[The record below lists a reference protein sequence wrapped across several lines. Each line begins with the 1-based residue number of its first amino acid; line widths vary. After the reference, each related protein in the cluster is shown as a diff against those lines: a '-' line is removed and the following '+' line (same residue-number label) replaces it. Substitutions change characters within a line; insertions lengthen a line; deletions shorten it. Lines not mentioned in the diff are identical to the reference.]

1 MTHPSDPETL
11 AREINEQP
19 WDPLP
24 GMVKRRCIEC
34 EYWYAGPPEQRVAFC
49 PECEILQ
56 RRGMGYR
63 GRHQPSR

>member
-1 MTHPSDPETL
+1 
-11 AREINEQP
+11 
-19 WDPLP
+19 
-24 GMVKRRCIEC
+24 MVKRRCIEC